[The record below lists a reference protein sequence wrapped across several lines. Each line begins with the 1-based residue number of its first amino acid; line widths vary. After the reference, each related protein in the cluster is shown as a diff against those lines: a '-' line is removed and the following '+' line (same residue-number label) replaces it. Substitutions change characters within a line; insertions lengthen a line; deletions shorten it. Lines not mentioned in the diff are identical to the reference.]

1 MLSKEAKI
9 DIISDVIYNYLKGK
23 YKDRIAKELAEQILK
38 ELNEYD
44 E

>member
-1 MLSKEAKI
+1 MLSRESKV
-9 DIISDVIYNYLKGK
+9 DIISDIIYDYLKGK
-23 YKDRIAKELAEQILK
+23 HKDRIAKELAEQILK

>member
-9 DIISDVIYNYLKGK
+9 DIISDVIYDYLKGK
-23 YKDRIAKELAEQILK
+23 HKDRIAKQLAEQILK